1 MWTYVS
7 EQTYVFLVTLYG
19 GIIIGFIYDLY
30 RIFRLIFSPKKIA
43 TMVEDF
49 IFWILISI
57 IATLVLVFGNEGQ
70 IRFYTIGGFF
80 VGALSYN
87 LLLSKIIITFI
98 VRTLVKV
105 KKIIIKIIINPIKK
119 LFHMGKIPLRK
130 IQKITK
136 PHMRKLKR
144 IKKIPNRVIKD
155 TRKYLKYIKDKK

>member
-1 MWTYVS
+1 MLTYVS

-70 IRFYTIGGFF
+70 IRFYTIAGFL

-87 LLLSKIIITFI
+87 LLLSKIIITCI
-98 VRTLVKV
+98 VKFLIKL
-105 KKIIIKIIINPIKK
+105 KKIIIKLVVNPIKK
-119 LFHMGKIPLRK
+119 LFQIGKIPIRK
-130 IQKITK
+130 VKKITK
-136 PHMRKLKR
+136 PHVRKLKR
-144 IKKIPNRVIKD
+144 IKRIPNRVMKD
-155 TRKYLKYIKDKK
+155 TKKYLKYIKDKK